1 MAYSAEVFGAAMA
14 KLEKHR
20 QDAAE
25 ENKLV
30 KSRLYGKLPRLSEIE
45 QELASTGLTA
55 ARAVLAGGGKEAI
68 SDLKRQNLELQAER
82 VEILVKNG
90 YPPDILVVNYH
101 CTECNDTGY
110 VGDIMCSCLRRLLRE
125 EACKAANAGSPL
137 PLFTFDTFDLSYYSE
152 EVIKEFGMSTRA
164 HMEKVYN
171 HCVKYARD
179 FGKNRSGLL
188 LLGKTGLGKTHLA
201 LSIANAVIEQGFGV
215 IYDTAQNILGR
226 MEEEYFGRMEKLYTR
241 SVFDCDLLVLDEL
254 PDYANAFSVNT
265 LYNIINTRTL
275 SHRPMIVSTNLTESE
290 IASRYGERIFSR
302 LIGEFRLLKFYG
314 SDIRQLKLRRGV
326 S

>member
-14 KLEKHR
+14 RLEKRR

-45 QELASTGLTA
+45 QELAGTGLTA

-179 FGKNRSGLL
+179 FSKNRSGLL